1 MSCENLLQLIHRTRS
16 LHQSCRISVGSC
28 SPRAVGRTMGRGW
41 EMQELFRWVFAE
53 VKPDVFKQ
61 RLLQEVPQHL
71 PAPDLTHSLV
81 YPYWVH
87 GPGLDPTCPCPSLSL
102 AACLGL
108 PHYPLN
114 ATQHSHSC
122 HHCLT
127 PQLLPAQLAPHITWP
142 HSCRFTTVR
151 ADRPSRSFP
160 N

>member
-1 MSCENLLQLIHRTRS
+1 MSCENQLLQLIHRTQS

-61 RLLQEVPQHL
+61 RLLQELPQHS
-71 PAPDLTHSLV
+71 PAPDLTHSFMC
-81 YPYWVH
+81 PYTPSWA
-87 GPGLDPTCPCPSLSL
+87 GPYLSLSL
-102 AACLGL
+102 SVLGCLSGAPPL
-108 PHYPLN
+108 PLN

-127 PQLLPAQLAPHITWP
+127 PQLLPA
-142 HSCRFTTVR
+142 
-151 ADRPSRSFP
+151 
-160 N
+160 